1 MHRVSAHCKRSARGG
16 EGGGITMA
24 TTTAKPELLVGKRLR
39 RREDPRLITGTAT
52 YVDDM
57 KMPGMLYAT
66 IVRSPHAAAK
76 IRSMDISKAAAHPGV
91 AAVFTGKDTEKV
103 GPVPCGASLP
113 GLRVP
118 HHYILAPERVY
129 FVGHPVAVVV
139 ATDRYVA
146 KDAAD
151 LIEIDWDVTHAVA
164 DPEKAIAAG
173 APAVHPEWPDNK
185 AFDYHQEGG
194 DVDKAF
200 AEADVIV
207 KQRITSQRLIPTAME
222 TRGVVAEWRAAD
234 RQLNLYSSTQ
244 IPHLMR
250 TLVAQMLGLEE
261 NRLRVVTP
269 EVGGGFGC
277 KLNVYA
283 EEALMGFV
291 AMKLNKPIK
300 WIESRRENFLC
311 TIHGRGH
318 VDYYELAAKKDGT
331 ITGIK
336 LLIIQDLGA
345 YHQLLTP
352 AIPTLSVLMMP
363 GLYKTA
369 NVRADII
376 GAFTNCVPTDAYR
389 GAGRPEATHGIERMV
404 DILAAELKMDPAEI
418 RLKNFIQKEDFP
430 FPTATG
436 LIYDTGD
443 YTLPLKKA
451 LGMAGYEELRAEQ
464 AEKRK
469 RGELMGIGISTYG
482 EICAFGPSPATP
494 AGGWESATVK
504 IDPSGKVT
512 VMTGASPHGQGE
524 ETTFAQIAADELGV
538 DIDDIL
544 VLHGDTA
551 IVQYGIGTF
560 GSRGTA
566 VGGTAVYFALQDL
579 KAKIKKFGAMLL
591 GSDDVTL
598 SGGVVT
604 CNKTGATKT
613 LPEIA
618 GASYRAMT
626 LPANTEPGLF
636 ATHFWEPPNFTFPFG
651 AHIVITDIDRET
663 GEITI
668 RRYIAVDDCGNI
680 LNPLIVDGQVHGGV
694 AQGLGQA
701 LWEQAV
707 YDDSGQL
714 VTGELTDYALP
725 RAHMMPWIE
734 SDHTTT
740 PTPVNPLGV
749 KGVGEAGTIGC
760 SPAMVNSVVDALS
773 PLGVRHIDMPMTA
786 EKIWRL
792 IEGAMSQQPV
802 ARMGETI

>member
-1 MHRVSAHCKRSARGG
+1 
-16 EGGGITMA
+16 MA
-24 TTTAKPELLVGKRLR
+24 TTITKTETLVGKRIR

-52 YVDDM
+52 YVDDI
-57 KMPGMLYAT
+57 KMPGMHYAVV
-66 IVRSPHAAAK
+66 VRSPHAAAK
-76 IRSMDISKAAAHPGV
+76 IRSIDTSKAAAHKGV
-91 AAVFTGKDTEKV
+91 AAIFTGKDVAAV

-118 HHYILAPERVY
+118 HHSILATDRVY

-139 ATDRYVA
+139 ATDRYIA
-146 KDAAD
+146 ADAAD
-151 LIEIDWDVTHAVA
+151 LVEIDWDVTQAVA
-164 DPEKAIAAG
+164 DPEKALAG
-173 APAVHPEWPDNK
+173 GVAVHPQWPDNK
-185 AFDYHQEGG
+185 AFDFHQEHGEI
-194 DVDKAF
+194 DKAF
-200 AEADVIV
+200 AEADVVV

-244 IPHLMR
+244 IPHLLR
-250 TLVAQMLGLEE
+250 TLVAMMLGLEE

-269 EVGGGFGC
+269 EVGGGFGS

-291 AMKLNKPIK
+291 AMKINKPVK

-318 VDYYELAAKKDGT
+318 VDYYEIAAKKDGT

-336 LLIIQDLGA
+336 LKIIQDLGA

-363 GLYKTA
+363 GLYRTQ
-369 NVRADII
+369 NIRADIV
-376 GAFTNCVPTDAYR
+376 GVFTNCVPTDAYR

-404 DILAAELKMDPAEI
+404 DMLAVELKMDPAEI
-418 RLKNFIQKEDFP
+418 RLKNFVHNNEFP

-436 LIYDTGD
+436 LTYDSGD
-443 YTLPLKKA
+443 YAAPLKKA
-451 LGMAGYEELRAEQ
+451 LGIVGYENLRAEQ
-464 AEKRK
+464 AELRK
-469 RGELMGIGISTYG
+469 KGELMGIGISTYG
-482 EICAFGPSPATP
+482 EICALGPSPATP

-504 IDPSGKVT
+504 IEPSGKVT

-524 ETTFAQIAADELGV
+524 ETTFAQVAADELGV

-544 VLHGDTA
+544 VVHGDTA
-551 IVQYGIGTF
+551 VVQYGIGTF

-566 VGGTAVYFALQDL
+566 VGGTAMYFALQDL
-579 KAKIKKFGAMLL
+579 KAKVKKFGMMLL
-591 GSDDVTL
+591 NSDDVTL
-598 SGGVVT
+598 SGGQ
-604 CNKTGATKT
+604 CIDNKTGNSKS
-613 LPEIA
+613 LKEIA
-618 GASYRAMT
+618 AASYRAMQ
-626 LPANTEPGLF
+626 LPPNTEPGLVS
-636 ATHFWEPPNFTFPFG
+636 THFWEPPNFTFPFG
-651 AHIVITDIDRET
+651 AHIVVTDIDRDT
-663 GEITI
+663 GAIKI
-668 RRYIAVDDCGNI
+668 RRYVAVDDCGNM

-714 VTGELTDYALP
+714 ITGELMDYAVP
-725 RAHMMPWIE
+725 KAHMMPWIE
-734 SDHTTT
+734 SSHTIT

-760 SPAMVNSVVDALS
+760 SPAVVNSVVDALS
-773 PLGVRHIDMPMTA
+773 PLGVKHIDMPLTP
-786 EKIWRL
+786 EKIWNL
-792 IEGAMSQQPV
+792 VKGAHS
-802 ARMGETI
+802 